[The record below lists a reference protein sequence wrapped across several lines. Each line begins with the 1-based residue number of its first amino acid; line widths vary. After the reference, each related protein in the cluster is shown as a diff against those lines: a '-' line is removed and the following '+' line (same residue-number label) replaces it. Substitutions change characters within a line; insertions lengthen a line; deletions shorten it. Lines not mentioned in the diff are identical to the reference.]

1 MNKPEFI
8 TLVANKMNST
18 KAEAEK
24 ALNGVFDAL
33 SEMLMQKQEYTHQG
47 FGSFKS
53 EFKAAHKSRNPKTG
67 ETVDVPDRYQAKFS
81 FSNGFKDK
89 MKTVK

>member
-67 ETVDVPDRYQAKFS
+67 ETITIAASKSPKFKA
-81 FSNGFKDK
+81 GKALKDK
-89 MKTVK
+89 VKK